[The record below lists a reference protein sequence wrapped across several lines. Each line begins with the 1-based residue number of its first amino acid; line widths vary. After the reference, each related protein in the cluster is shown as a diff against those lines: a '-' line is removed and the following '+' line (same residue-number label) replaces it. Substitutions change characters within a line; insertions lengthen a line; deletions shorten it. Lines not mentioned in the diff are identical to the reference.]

1 MDFGTEYK
9 FLILSDLG
17 MNIECI
23 MNIVKYIVL
32 AYLSD
37 DFFRVII

>member
-23 MNIVKYIVL
+23 MNIIKLNIVL

-37 DFFRVII
+37 DFFRV